1 MLSFTGSLKIYVAVE
16 PCNMRKS
23 FEGFTALLTTVLE
36 QDVRGEP
43 SLFLATDRAIGSKSS
58 AGILRGFG

>member
-1 MLSFTGSLKIYVAVE
+1 
-16 PCNMRKS
+16 MRKS